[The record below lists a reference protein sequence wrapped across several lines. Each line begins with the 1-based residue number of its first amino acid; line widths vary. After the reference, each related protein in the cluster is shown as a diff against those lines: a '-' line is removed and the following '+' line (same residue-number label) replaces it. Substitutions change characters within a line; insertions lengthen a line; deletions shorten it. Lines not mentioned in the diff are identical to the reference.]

1 MAQMPDFRFQSG
13 MSMDAIIQAY
23 QQKAAQEQQ
32 SRQHADQMKMEKYKG
47 IAQMF
52 QGGAAVVNGL
62 VQNSQ
67 RQQMQAAQAAVSDWL
82 KLGSQPEMSP
92 MQGYVQAMGQM
103 VPAQAMQEGLGGI
116 MEPMQAPTGRQMS
129 DTEAYKAQ
137 LAALVT
143 KAFPEDAGKQLSKQ
157 AFAQLAPQESKPSE
171 MSPLKPMVINGEP
184 KMVRE
189 DKQTGNLVLRDG
201 TPVPVDAELEPYNA
215 GFYQNVRLTD
225 RDRQDTSLQQQTN
238 LVLEGKLLPGGAA
251 ALRTPRG
258 QKIAAL
264 ATEMDPDFDFQTYEV
279 RQRIRRDFSTG
290 DSKKAADALDT
301 LLFHANDAYKALDK
315 LDSSKVRGYNK
326 MKNLLQRELKGNPE
340 LAALKVLDMA
350 VKNETL
356 KVTRGSGPITIS
368 EQAHINKISDPEAA
382 PEEAKAALAAFIKL
396 AGGRFKTIDSNWKHT
411 MGDAKTPYPIM
422 NETSRQILRERGY
435 DPDTMESIEQPQQ
448 QTGGDLGAAL
458 RQLLP
463 KRK

>member
-1 MAQMPDFRFQSG
+1 MSNIPDFSFKGQIDPTSLL
-13 MSMDAIIQAY
+13 QAY
-23 QQKAAQEQQ
+23 NQKAQLELQAEQNKRAKVKQVADIFNQGASLVNNLVQHSQAQ
-32 SRQHADQMKMEKYKG
+32 QMKT
-47 IAQMF
+47 AQ
-52 QGGAAVVNGL
+52 GAVAE
-62 VQNSQ
+62 
-67 RQQMQAAQAAVSDWL
+67 WL
-82 KLGSQPEMSP
+82 KMGSQPEMSP
-92 MQGYVQAMGQM
+92 MQGYVDAMGQKGI
-103 VPAQAMQEGLGGI
+103 PAQAMQEGAGGM

-129 DTEAYKAQ
+129 ETDDYKAQ
-137 LAALVT
+137 LASLVT

-225 RDRQDTSLQQQTN
+225 RDRQDTSLQQQAR

-264 ATEMDPDFDFQTYEV
+264 ATEMDPDFDFQTYDV
-279 RQRIRRDFSTG
+279 RKNLRKEFTSGRRG
-290 DSKKAADALDT
+290 QEAKALDT
-301 LLFHANDAYKALDK
+301 MILHADK
-315 LDSSKVRGYNK
+315 LMDAADSMNKSNIRKYNTV
-326 MKNLLQRELKGNPE
+326 KNWIEREGKGNPE
-340 LAALKVLDMA
+340 LIKTAMLARGTA
-350 VKNETL
+350 RETL
-356 KVTRGSGPITIS
+356 RILQGVGVITQQ
-368 EQAHINKISDPEAA
+368 EAEEMKNDLDVNAA
-382 PEEAKAALAAFIKL
+382 PKEFLGAVDAMFEL
-396 AGGRFKTIDSNWKHT
+396 AGGRLITLQSDWKHT
-411 MGDAKTPYPIM
+411 MGDTPTPVPIM
-422 NETSRQILRERGY
+422 NERSINILNRRGY
-435 DPDTMESIEQPQQ
+435 DPETMERLQSPTAQ
-448 QTGGDLGAAL
+448 GGDLGAAL